1 MLEMFCFW
9 SLDAACV
16 FLDPGN
22 RSHTTGKS
30 SESTN
35 CSTDRFNVVNPA
47 ARVQAAIDLL
57 DRIAAAARDQGGSA
71 DTIIAKWFAERRYAG
86 SKDRRA
92 IRELV
97 YDAIRMLGE
106 RPESGR
112 AALLALVA
120 RRPELAQWFDGSPYG
135 PGAIQPGEAVAE
147 AGVLPAWLADAF
159 AASGLDGEEQE
170 ALLERAPLDIR
181 VNTLK
186 ADPAT
191 VQAQIPG
198 SVPLPCL
205 PAGLRIPSDTPVDR
219 LPAYKDGQLEVQD
232 AGSQFVSLAA
242 GAERGQHVVDLCA
255 GGGGKTLA
263 LAAAMANHGSILAT
277 DIDRPRLSRLMPR
290 AERAGVD
297 IVETRLLNP
306 HQEAAMLA
314 DQVGR
319 ADIVLVDA
327 PCSGTGT
334 WRRNPE
340 ARWRLN
346 PQRLARYAETQAAL
360 LELAADLVRPG
371 GVLVHVVCSLL
382 DAEGAGQAEAFLSR
396 HPGWEA
402 EPLSLGAGAPRGP
415 GLRFTPLRDSTD
427 GFFVARMRRP

>member
-1 MLEMFCFW
+1 
-9 SLDAACV
+9 
-16 FLDPGN
+16 
-22 RSHTTGKS
+22 
-30 SESTN
+30 
-35 CSTDRFNVVNPA
+35 VNPA
-47 ARVQAAIDLL
+47 ARIQAAIDLL
-57 DRIAAAARDQGGSA
+57 DKITAAARDQGGSA
-71 DTIIAKWFAERRYAG
+71 DTIIAKWFTERRYAG

-106 RPESGR
+106 RPETGR
-112 AALLALVA
+112 AAILALVE
-120 RRPELAQWFDGSPYG
+120 RRPDLTELFDGSPYG
-135 PGAIQPGEAVAE
+135 PAAIIPGEPVAE
-147 AGVLPAWLADAF
+147 AGVLPRWLAEVF
-159 AASGLDGEEQE
+159 TASGLDADEQA

-186 ADPAT
+186 ADPA
-191 VQAQIPG
+191 VIQAEISG

-205 PAGLRIPSDTPVDR
+205 PAGLRVPSDAPIEQ

-242 GAERGQHVVDLCA
+242 GVERGQHVVDLCA

-263 LAAAMANHGSILAT
+263 LAAAMANHGSILAC

-290 AERAGVD
+290 AERAGVS
-297 IVETRLLNP
+297 IAETRLLNP
-306 HQEAAMLA
+306 NQERAMLA
-314 DQVGR
+314 DQTGR
-319 ADIVLVDA
+319 ADVVLVDA

-346 PQRLARYAETQAAL
+346 PQRLDRYVAMQGAL
-360 LELAADLVRPG
+360 LDIAADLVRPG

-382 DAEGAGQAEAFLSR
+382 DAEGAGQAKAFLDR

-402 EPLSLGAGAPRGP
+402 EPLALGAGTPRGP
-415 GLRFTPLRDSTD
+415 GVRFTPLRDSTD